1 MTEQQ
6 WAESFLQKHPGR
18 FFCAACLAHQLGLT
32 ALDGRSLLWTLQALP
47 GYEMHGG
54 RCMSCLRGK
63 RVIRHVGGVSG
74 AGAKGEIV
82 AFLLGN
88 GAIDLCDA
96 CLAFATEL
104 SLADVRHVLDELT
117 PFAEFRRH
125 EAICAVC
132 SRMKP
137 VTSAT
142 VDVVD
147 DSATRP
153 EEMRT
158 LVTRTELYRNWRID
172 LLSYRISTGWRPL
185 VLVKGPAV
193 SLTSDTP
200 SLLWGTFRSKTEADR
215 YALQAAREWIDKHS
229 GE

>member
-1 MTEQQ
+1 ME
-6 WAESFLQKHPGR
+6 ALLPKHRSRGHDR
-18 FFCAACLAHQLGLT
+18 AAAG
-32 ALDGRSLLWTLQALP
+32 QALLP
-47 GYEMHGG
+47 KDP
-54 RCMSCLRGK
+54 RR
-63 RVIRHVGGVSG
+63 
-74 AGAKGEIV
+74 
-82 AFLLGN
+82 LL
-88 GAIDLCDA
+88 
-96 CLAFATEL
+96 FAN
-104 SLADVRHVLDELT
+104 VLGELT

-147 DSATRP
+147 DNTTTP

-185 VLVKGPAV
+185 VLVKGPAE
-193 SLTSDTP
+193 SLTPDTP

-215 YALQAAREWIDKHS
+215 YAL
-229 GE
+229 